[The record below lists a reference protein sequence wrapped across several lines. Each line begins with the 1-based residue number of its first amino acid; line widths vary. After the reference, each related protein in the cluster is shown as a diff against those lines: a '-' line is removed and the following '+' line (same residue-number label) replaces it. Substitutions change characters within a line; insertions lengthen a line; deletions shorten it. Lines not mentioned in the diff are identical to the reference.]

1 MMASSAVVNQ
11 PTEEKV
17 VSEIVVSAVAEL
29 TNSDPVS
36 ITPLFDVV
44 DPDALNAFFTVNQ
57 SGFNQSPD
65 RVSFTYCDCDVVISA
80 EGTVRISRSEEEI
93 VKNWL

>member
-57 SGFNQSPD
+57 SGFNHSPD

-80 EGTVRISRSEEEI
+80 DGTVQVSRSEEEI